1 MSFERAPIWIALLF
15 ALAASDAS
23 IAQWLSIPEVQ
34 VRAEHTEI
42 GGARLSITYNLAD
55 AEISD
60 QNPAYA
66 FVRFHTPEGGW
77 RLLPMTGLQ
86 GNAHGIVTTAGTK
99 TSVWWGIEETVAPS
113 VASIQA
119 QVRVLPM
126 VRVPGGRFVMKTVPG
141 GGYDDAG
148 AGRQVSTLPTFY
160 LMRNETTVGMYVDY
174 LNEVGGDGTGWHDRM
189 VDERRC
195 GIIREGP
202 AGAYRY
208 RSAPGRENHP
218 VTYVSWYDAQAFL
231 GWAGL
236 KLPTEAQWEK
246 AYRGGLYLDG
256 DEMQE
261 KANPLPQREYPW
273 GDEAPDAEGTH
284 RCNHASEKD
293 GFATTAPVGSFSRF
307 NSPYGVADMAGNAA
321 EWTLDWYSTSHHADL
336 DGYRMVRGGSWRSV
350 PDGVDAV
357 TGATQLPLEGSGI
370 VSFRGLY
377 SPPQ

>member
-1 MSFERAPIWIALLF
+1 MSFERVPLWIAVLF
-15 ALAASDAS
+15 ALAASDS
-23 IAQWLSIPEVQ
+23 STAQWLSISEVR

-42 GGARLSITYNLAD
+42 GGSRLSITYNLAD

-60 QNPAYA
+60 QNPAYV
-66 FVRFHTPEGGW
+66 FVRFRAREGGW
-77 RLLPMTGLQ
+77 RLLPTTQLQ

-99 TSVWWGIEETVAPS
+99 TSVWWGIEEVVATS
-113 VASIQA
+113 VASIQV
-119 QVRVLPM
+119 QVRGLPM
-126 VRVPGGRFVMKTVPG
+126 VRVPGGRFFMKAVPG

-148 AGRQVSTLPTFY
+148 ATRRVSTLPDFY
-160 LMRNETTVGMYVDY
+160 LARNETTVGMYADY

-195 GIIREGP
+195 GIIREGA

-208 RSAPGRENHP
+208 RVAPGRENHP

-231 GWAGL
+231 AWAGL
-236 KLPTEAQWEK
+236 ELPTEAQWEK

-256 DEMQE
+256 DETQE
-261 KANPLPQREYPW
+261 RANPLPEREYPW
-273 GDEAPDAEGTH
+273 GDEVPDAKGTH
-284 RCNHASEKD
+284 RCNHASEED

-307 NSPYGVADMAGNAA
+307 NSPYGAADMACNAS

-336 DGYRMVRGGSWRSV
+336 DGYRIVRGGSWRSV